1 MPQVK
6 LSVRMTFS
14 DGEELLSAAET
25 RPVNAEPRPE
35 LSTPQL
41 PYVLG
46 NATAPEQPVLVSSS
60 SFIQVG

>member
-14 DGEELLSAAET
+14 DGEELLAAAET
-25 RPVNAEPRPE
+25 RPTNAEQPE
-35 LSTPQL
+35 PFAPQP

-46 NATAPEQPVLVSSS
+46 SATAPEQPVLVSSS
-60 SFIQVG
+60 SFIRIG